1 MKKEQWVNI
10 KRYRFLLAE
19 LITRDLKVKYRRS
32 VLGVVWSVL
41 NPLLMMVVITAV
53 FKNVFRFEI
62 ENFPIYYLTGSL
74 IFNFVSEATNTSM
87 VSILGASSLIKK
99 VYIPKYIFPLEK
111 CLFSFINM
119 LFSMVAV
126 LIITL
131 FLKFRLSW
139 TFFLFPIPM
148 IYTLIFSIGLSL
160 ILSALYI
167 FFRDLG
173 HLYSVWV
180 TAWMYLTP
188 IIYPL
193 SVLERSKFITIIVKL
208 NPLYYYVSYFRN
220 VVMEGIVPGMRMNLI
235 CIGISLSTFL
245 LGIWIFKKLQDR
257 FILHI

>member
-1 MKKEQWVNI
+1 
-10 KRYRFLLAE
+10 
-19 LITRDLKVKYRRS
+19 
-32 VLGVVWSVL
+32 
-41 NPLLMMVVITAV
+41 
-53 FKNVFRFEI
+53 
-62 ENFPIYYLTGSL
+62 
-74 IFNFVSEATNTSM
+74 
-87 VSILGASSLIKK
+87 
-99 VYIPKYIFPLEK
+99 
-111 CLFSFINM
+111 
-119 LFSMVAV
+119 
-126 LIITL
+126 
-131 FLKFRLSW
+131 
-139 TFFLFPIPM
+139 M